1 LGDYTKV
8 KEERDNYENKLKDIN
23 NKLNT
28 ELKLGLEGD
37 FDLDTIIKKVKK
49 LIAKPDNLEELIQA
63 NQTIADL
70 KKQLTNKEI
79 TDLEEVRQAS
89 LKIFKDIAPRIYSQ
103 FVQPLKEANSFQKLN
118 QVQQEA
124 ISAYAA
130 EQETNLTQ
138 QKDELMKQRVN
149 ERVF

>member
-1 LGDYTKV
+1 M
-8 KEERDNYENKLKDIN
+8 KEERDNYKNELKNVN

-37 FDLDTIIKKVKK
+37 FNLDTIIEKVKE
-49 LIAKPDNLEELIQA
+49 LIIKPDNLEELKQA
-63 NQTIADL
+63 NRTIADL
-70 KKQLTNKEI
+70 KKQLTNKELADI
-79 TDLEEVRQAS
+79 EEVRQAS
-89 LKIFKDIAPRIYSQ
+89 LKIFKDIFTSNIYNQ
-103 FVQPLKEANSFQKLN
+103 FAQPLKDANSFQKLN
-118 QVQQEA
+118 QIQQEA
-124 ISAYAA
+124 ISAYAS

>member
-1 LGDYTKV
+1 MGDYTKV